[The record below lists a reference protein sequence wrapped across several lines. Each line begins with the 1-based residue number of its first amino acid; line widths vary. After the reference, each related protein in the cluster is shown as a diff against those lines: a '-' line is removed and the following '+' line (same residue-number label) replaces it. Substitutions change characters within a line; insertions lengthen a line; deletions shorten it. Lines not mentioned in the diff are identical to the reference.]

1 VEWVNVE
8 ETYLNEEDV
17 MRNVI
22 FALPIMLLLAMSSA
36 NAQRGRMWMDKDL
49 QLTEQQQQQMEDLR
63 FQHQKAMIQKKA
75 ALKTA
80 ELEMRN
86 MMQKANLDEKA
97 VLAKQKEISTFK
109 AAISEERVRQQIAMR
124 KILNAE
130 QLQKFLKMH
139 RGRGFD
145 DGFHRGDRGMHKGMR
160 SRDCTGP
167 GNGAGPGMGK
177 GSR

>member
-1 VEWVNVE
+1 MDVK

-22 FALPIMLLLAMSSA
+22 FVLPIMLLLAMSSA
-36 NAQRGRMWMDKDL
+36 NAQRGPMWMDEDL
-49 QLTEQQQQQMEDLR
+49 NLTEQQQQKMEDLR
-63 FQHQKAMIQKKA
+63 FQHQKSMIQKKA

-86 MMQKANLDEKA
+86 MMQEANLDEKA

-124 KILNAE
+124 KVLNAE

-139 RGRGFD
+139 RGRGFG
-145 DGFHRGDRGMHKGMR
+145 DGFHHGNKDMHRCMR
-160 SRDCTGP
+160 SRDCMGP
-167 GNGAGPGMGK
+167 GDGSGSGK
-177 GSR
+177 RSRQ